1 MWNVWRLSV
10 TCNNS
15 RVPNS
20 NSPNTYRK
28 EPKIPLL
35 GRAATAFTSIWW
47 LEWCVFHKANLLIK
61 KVLTENSLQ
70 LRSCLSRFSRIKL
83 KVDLLRKYFRTLQTG
98 QLPPA
103 YSLSSSSLHFNN
115 SESWSFL
122 TFSSHPWG
130 GRTLVGWLVSRQN
143 GSWASTDRD
152 TWYMIQRQR
161 VYVGA
166 RYVWWHQPPRQGPC
180 SWIIIDHKTHRGQI
194 LHFNS
199 IFKFSLHVFQYL
211 NIFIYIFSR

>member
-1 MWNVWRLSV
+1 MSDDYLWHV
-10 TCNNS
+10 TI
-15 RVPNS
+15 PNS
-20 NSPNTYRK
+20 DSPNTYRK

-152 TWYMIQRQR
+152 TWYKWYIDTGYMIHDTETASLCWSS
-161 VYVGA
+161 VCVMT
-166 RYVWWHQPPRQGPC
+166 
-180 SWIIIDHKTHRGQI
+180 STTKTR
-194 LHFNS
+194 
-199 IFKFSLHVFQYL
+199 SLLL
-211 NIFIYIFSR
+211 NHYWS